1 MCARFGI
8 RFAPLSWR
16 AMALILLIRHALT
29 DVTGKRLSG
38 RTPGFHLSEVGRE
51 QAERLAQRLRPI
63 PIGAV
68 YSSPLER
75 CMETAAPTAAYR
87 RLVVREAPELLEIAY
102 GTWTGRPLA
111 ALARTKLWGEIQ
123 RSPSTARFP
132 EGEALA
138 DASRRVVGYLDG
150 IAAAHPKRIV
160 AAFSHADV
168 IRLALSH
175 YAGAHI
181 DLFQR
186 LIVSPASVS
195 AVVLG
200 DRVPRILRMNDVGS
214 LDDLVPR
221 ARGRGSA
228 GRPRASG
235 VPPRR
240 RPVAG

>member
-1 MCARFGI
+1 
-8 RFAPLSWR
+8 
-16 AMALILLIRHALT
+16 MALILLIRHALT
-29 DVTGKRLSG
+29 EVTGTRLSG
-38 RTPGFHLSEVGRE
+38 RAPGSHLSEAGCE
-51 QAERLAQRLRPI
+51 QAERLAGRLRPI
-63 PIGAV
+63 PVAAV

-75 CMETAAPTAAYR
+75 CLETAAPTAAIR
-87 RLVVREAPELLEIAY
+87 SLPVREAPELLEIDY

-111 ALARTKLWGEIQ
+111 ALARTKLWAEIQ

-132 EGEALA
+132 QGEALA
-138 DASRRVVGYLDG
+138 DAQRRAVGFLDG
-150 IAAAHPKRIV
+150 LGAAHPRRIV

-200 DRVPRILRMNDVGS
+200 DRVPRILRMNDVGA
-214 LDDLVPR
+214 LDDLIPR
-221 ARGRGSA
+221 ARGRGPGA
-228 GRPRASG
+228 
-235 VPPRR
+235 
-240 RPVAG
+240 

>member
-1 MCARFGI
+1 
-8 RFAPLSWR
+8 
-16 AMALILLIRHALT
+16 MALILLIRHALT
-29 DVTGKRLSG
+29 EITGKRLAG
-38 RTPGFHLSEVGRE
+38 RTPGLHLSAVGVE
-51 QAERLAQRLRPI
+51 QAERLAERLRAI
-63 PIGAV
+63 PLAAM

-75 CMETAAPTAAYR
+75 CIETAAPVAAGR
-87 RLVVREAPELLEIAY
+87 SAQVDEAPELVEIGY

-111 ALARTKLWGEIQ
+111 SLARTRLWSEVQ

-132 EGEALA
+132 DGESLA
-138 DASRRVVGYLDG
+138 DAQRRAVGFLDG
-150 IAAAHPKRIV
+150 IAVRHPKKIV

-195 AVVLG
+195 AVLLG
-200 DRVPRILRMNDVGS
+200 DRIPRVVRMNDVGS

-221 ARGRGSA
+221 SRAARSTAKPARGRPTG
-228 GRPRASG
+228 
-235 VPPRR
+235 PRR
-240 RPVAG
+240 SVEG